1 MLSLSHLTVPRVWV
15 LVVVVVAFVFNAD
28 ILFDVEILD
37 LKDYYYYFLGD
48 EI

>member
-1 MLSLSHLTVPRVWV
+1 VLSLSHLTVPGVWV
-15 LVVVVVAFVFNAD
+15 IVVVVAFVFNAD